1 MVEDKLLI
9 AEFIPILIILFCLGL
24 DYLRVAEIDMEGSSN
39 KSSAKAHYMLKL
51 DSYQKKMMDY
61 VLYSP
66 ATESSASN
74 DRVPKASKV
83 KENDQQVSSLN
94 SKFSKTLKVENEK
107 KIENEMTFGSLKV
120 EIFQGNLVKLD
131 VDVIVNAANVFL
143 SLGGQIRFLECVLL

>member
-1 MVEDKLLI
+1 
-9 AEFIPILIILFCLGL
+9 
-24 DYLRVAEIDMEGSSN
+24 MEGSSN

-143 SLGGQIRFLECVLL
+143 ALGGQKDFYLCP